1 MLNCRSGLAREKAHA
16 KAFAGKPAPT
26 ISSCSIRA
34 ESIEGKGF
42 VLDHSTGSHRVYYH
56 AATGRR
62 AVVPF
67 HSGDLPIGTMMA
79 ILKGAGIPREDWTH

>member
-1 MLNCRSGLAREKAHA
+1 MPKVPVLTA
-16 KAFAGKPAPT
+16 KDV
-26 ISSCSIRA
+26 IR
-34 ESIEGKGF
+34 ILEGKGF

-56 AATGRR
+56 AASGRR

-79 ILKGAGIPREDWTH
+79 ILKGASIPREDWTH

>member
-1 MLNCRSGLAREKAHA
+1 MPKDPVLTA
-16 KAFAGKPAPT
+16 KDV
-26 ISSCSIRA
+26 IRIL
-34 ESIEGKGF
+34 ESKGF

-56 AATGRR
+56 AASGRR